1 MTYPHTW
8 YNLHD
13 GDNHIYY
20 SDDGYIFLTSFV
32 DYGYYETMTDFVK
45 SVNKAL
51 LKDTK
56 GNVRIT
62 FDVRTEK
69 VTVHL
74 KKGYAF
80 AVLGKMSLLLGFGG
94 KEVKIVKTTVSPY
107 VSDIN
112 SARSSIYVY
121 CDIVQSQV
129 VGDTIAKLLRSVPIE
144 GGNGEAVTRTYNN
157 IQYVPVQ
164 TKSFEDIQI
173 LLRDDTGLAIPF
185 ERGEVLM
192 TLHFRWQNSSY
203 FM

>member
-1 MTYPHTW
+1 MKLPQTVYLNGNWEVGLYSMTYPCTW

-13 GDNHIYY
+13 GDNYIYY
-20 SDDGYIFLTSFV
+20 SDDGYIFLTSFA

-56 GNVRIT
+56 GNVRMT

-74 KKGYAF
+74 KKGYVF

-94 KEVKIVKTTVSPY
+94 KEVKIVKTTVSPN
-107 VSDIN
+107 VSDI
-112 SARSSIYVY
+112 SGVMSSIYVY

-129 VGDTIAKLLRSVPIE
+129 VGDTIAKLLR
-144 GGNGEAVTRTYNN
+144 
-157 IQYVPVQ
+157 
-164 TKSFEDIQI
+164 F
-173 LLRDDTGLAIPF
+173 
-185 ERGEVLM
+185 
-192 TLHFRWQNSSY
+192 
-203 FM
+203 